1 MDTRTIEEILRAG
14 MIGEMPF
21 PAWLEQVGKVL
32 PLDEPAYM
40 GKPVPLQLAELG
52 ITGLRWEPGNNNPD
66 PGRLGQAYLVVTLPE
81 RSANS
86 SAKTPSLKLVHDI
99 AVEACGSFFYF
110 TKGDELWIEYLVAR
124 PHVRDAIE
132 KSLEAGKLG
141 ELPFPE
147 WFRNNPASTSIR
159 MMANELGARGVTA
172 VRWEQDSWQRQL
184 AEAGISWR
192 SYLVVALPMSATV
205 APPSLPSDRL
215 VSSIAMTLRR
225 THSYTAEVT
234 ESGVELWA
242 EFEVKLPLTQLPGKR
257 EH

>member
-1 MDTRTIEEILRAG
+1 MDARTIQEVLRAG

-40 GKPVPLQLAELG
+40 GQPVPLQLAELE
-52 ITGLRWEPGNNNPD
+52 ITGLRWEPGNNSPD
-66 PGRLGQAYLVVTLPE
+66 PGRLWQAYLVVTLPE
-81 RSANS
+81 RSVNS

-99 AVEACGSFFYF
+99 AVEACGSFFYILN
-110 TKGDELWIEYLVAR
+110 GDELWIEYLVAR
-124 PHVRDAIE
+124 PRVRDAIE
-132 KSLEAGKLG
+132 KSLEEGKIG

-147 WFRNNPASTSIR
+147 WFQHNPASTSIG

-172 VRWEQDSWQRQL
+172 VRWEQDSWQRQS
-184 AEAGISWR
+184 AKAGISWR
-192 SYLVVALPMSATV
+192 SYLVVSLPMSATV
-205 APPSLPSDRL
+205 SPPSLPSDRL
-215 VSSIAMTLRR
+215 VRSIAMTLRR
-225 THSYTAEVT
+225 THSYTTEVA

-242 EFEVKLPLTQLPGKR
+242 EFEVKLPLAEPPGKR